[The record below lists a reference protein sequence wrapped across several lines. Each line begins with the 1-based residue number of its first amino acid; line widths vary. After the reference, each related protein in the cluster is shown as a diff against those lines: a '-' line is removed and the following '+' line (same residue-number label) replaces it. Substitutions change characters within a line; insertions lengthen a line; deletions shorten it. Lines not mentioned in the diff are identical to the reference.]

1 MQCAV
6 HGIAGGPDGRCALC
20 HTLDRV
26 HDRRQGAR
34 LGWILF
40 LSLGTASAGLLAV
53 HELVPLP
60 GQKSSLLRAEP
71 ARVPARPASE
81 NQPGVTDTIA
91 PASAP
96 ASDPTAVALD
106 PREDGPPPAESDVP
120 APTAPASA
128 APGTSPVAAQPK
140 KLSDAELHAAL
151 VATPITMYSAPW
163 CGTCRRAHEFLQQ
176 NGLRW
181 TDRNV
186 DDDPS
191 AMRELR
197 ARSGGTAIPVID
209 VDGKL
214 LRAGFDARAIAQ
226 ALSESVERRFR
237 TQGIAIRAKSL

>member
-20 HTLDRV
+20 HTLDRAT
-26 HDRRQGAR
+26 DRRQGAR
-34 LGWILF
+34 LGWLLF

-60 GQKSSLLRAEP
+60 GQKPALLHAEP
-71 ARVPARPASE
+71 APAPTRPAPE
-81 NQPGVTDTIA
+81 NQLGIADTA
-91 PASAP
+91 ASTPA
-96 ASDPTAVALD
+96 AVALAA
-106 PREDGPPPAESDVP
+106 PEPAPPAESDVP

-128 APGTSPVAAQPK
+128 APSTATVAAPPK
-140 KLSDAELHAAL
+140 KLSDAELRAAL

-181 TDRNV
+181 TDRNI
-186 DDDPS
+186 DDDP
-191 AMRELR
+191 AAYRELKQ
-197 ARSGGTAIPVID
+197 RSGGTAIPVID

-214 LRAGFDARAIAQ
+214 LAAGFDARAISQ
-226 ALSESVERRFR
+226 ALSESVERRLR
-237 TQGIAIRAKSL
+237 AQGIPIQAKPL

>member
-20 HTLDRV
+20 HTVDRA
-26 HDRRQGAR
+26 HDRRQGMR

-60 GQKSSLLRAEP
+60 GQKPSLLHAEP
-71 ARVPARPASE
+71 ARVPDRPTSE

-91 PASAP
+91 RANGPAP
-96 ASDPTAVALD
+96 DPTGAPV
-106 PREDGPPPAESDVP
+106 DGLPAESDVP
-120 APTAPASA
+120 PPNAPPSA
-128 APGTSPVAAQPK
+128 APSTTPVAAAPK
-140 KLSDAELHAAL
+140 KLSDAELRAAL

-181 TDRNV
+181 TDRNI
-186 DDDPS
+186 DDDP
-191 AMRELR
+191 AALRELKQ
-197 ARSGGTAIPVID
+197 RSGGTAIPVID

-214 LRAGFDARAIAQ
+214 LAAGFNARAIAQ
-226 ALSESVERRFR
+226 ALSESVERRLR
-237 TQGIAIRAKSL
+237 AQGLAIEAKRL

>member
-20 HTLDRV
+20 HTVDRA
-26 HDRRQGAR
+26 HDRRQGMR

-60 GQKSSLLRAEP
+60 GQKPSLLHAEP
-71 ARVPARPASE
+71 ARVPDRPTSE

-91 PASAP
+91 QGNAP
-96 ASDPTAVALD
+96 ASDPTAVVFGA
-106 PREDGPPPAESDVP
+106 REGAPTTESDVP
-120 APTAPASA
+120 VPTTPPSA
-128 APGTSPVAAQPK
+128 APSTAPVAAPPR
-140 KLSDAELHAAL
+140 KLSDAELRAAL
-151 VATPITMYSAPW
+151 VATPITIYSAPW

-181 TDRNV
+181 TDRNI
-186 DDDPS
+186 DDDP
-191 AMRELR
+191 AALRELKQ
-197 ARSGGTAIPVID
+197 RSGGTAIPVID

-214 LRAGFDARAIAQ
+214 LAAGFNARAIAQ

-237 TQGIAIRAKSL
+237 AQGLPIQAKRL